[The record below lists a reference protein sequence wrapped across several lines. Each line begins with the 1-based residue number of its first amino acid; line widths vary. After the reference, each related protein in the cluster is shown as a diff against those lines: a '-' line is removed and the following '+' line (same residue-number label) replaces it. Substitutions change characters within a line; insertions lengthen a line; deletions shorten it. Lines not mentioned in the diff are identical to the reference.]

1 MELPTLTEMG
11 INNPA
16 EIARY
21 TLRQKG
27 PRRDV
32 LKIHY
37 HRQKGSL
44 RPVSRTYEFGRS
56 QTTVISD
63 SGAPEYENEHDPSPI
78 LQAAIG
84 ELDELLR
91 SKQPELKVQLENEL
105 ESLKLLMKSAPANDQ
120 ISTRL
125 ASLESIISKL

>member
-16 EIARY
+16 EITRY

-37 HRQKGSL
+37 RRQKGSL
-44 RPVSRTYEFGRS
+44 RPVSRTYEFGRA
-56 QTTVISD
+56 QNTVISD

-84 ELDELLR
+84 ELDMLLGD
-91 SKQPELKVQLENEL
+91 KQPELKVQLENEL
-105 ESLKLLMKSAPANDQ
+105 ESLKQLMESAPANEQ